1 MNIGVIGGGSIGL
14 LLAAYLRKSNF
25 NVNVY
30 TRSKQQ
36 ARQLNE
42 AGITLYRNN
51 QSEVFTVHAKVL
63 DEARDLSDA
72 IVFVT
77 VKQFHIKTICEQL
90 ERKSSIPRT
99 MVFMQNGMGHLSLI
113 KKLSIETLLIGIV
126 EHGAMRL
133 SDTEVCHTG
142 VGTIK
147 IGAIHGALSVSGYL
161 WKSLNSE
168 DFPVVILNDW
178 LAIMERK
185 LVVNSCIN
193 PLTAIFRVTN
203 GRLISNIFFLN
214 LMRSVFDETVKS
226 LNLDGKEGLWEEVLL
241 VCEKTGK
248 NRSSMLRDI
257 ENGNQTEIEAIL
269 GYTLRK
275 GEEQRLEMPITN
287 FLFEGIKGLEQEE
300 REKGE

>member
-14 LLAAYLRKSNF
+14 LLAAYLRKSQF

-36 ARQLNE
+36 AEYLNK
-42 AGITLYRNN
+42 AGITLYKNN
-51 QSEVFTVHAKVL
+51 QTEVFTVHAKVM
-63 DEARDLSDA
+63 DELCDLSDD

-77 VKQFHIKTICEQL
+77 VKQFHIKAICEQI

-113 KKLSIETLLIGIV
+113 KKLPIETLFIGIV

-133 SDTEVCHTG
+133 SDTEVRHTG
-142 VGTIK
+142 AGTIK
-147 IGAIHGALSVSGYL
+147 IGAVQGTGVWSHL

-168 DFPVVILNDW
+168 EFPVVVLNDW

-193 PLTAIFRVTN
+193 PLTAIFRVPN
-203 GRLISNIFFLN
+203 GRLVSNLYFLN
-214 LMRSVFDETVKS
+214 LMRSVYEETVKS
-226 LNLDGKEGLWEEVLL
+226 LNLAEQEGLWEEVLL
-241 VCEKTGK
+241 VCKKTGK

-257 ENGNQTEIEAIL
+257 ESGNQTEIEAIL

-275 GEEQRLEMPITN
+275 GKEQRLDMPITK
-287 FLFEGIKGLEQEE
+287 FLFESIKGLEQEE
-300 REKGE
+300 REKIE